1 MREWQSG
8 RDREREGETQRQK
21 QKRAK
26 QQRLQLFAKRHL
38 QNNNSNKNSFRCA
51 LPLPSALYFSA
62 AAASWRCFLE
72 LQQVLLTAARSA
84 QLAALKM
91 PLRIDW
97 MQQQQ

>member
-38 QNNNSNKNSFRCA
+38 QNNNNSFRCA
-51 LPLPSALYFSA
+51 LSLPSALYFSA